1 MVIQVAGLLLQW
13 KRVCYYKIIVNGTK
27 LITEMT
33 YAVIIAEMKENYCS
47 TFTTQKH
54 TFKEQNIDD
63 NIFQTVI

>member
-1 MVIQVAGLLLQW
+1 MIIPVAELLLQW

-47 TFTTQKH
+47 TFATQKH
-54 TFKEQNIDD
+54 TYK
-63 NIFQTVI
+63 